1 MLLRLSLRHMRKRL
15 GFTLIEVLVALAVI
29 AIAMGAAMKATLAS
43 TNNAIEL
50 KSRTAAGWV
59 AQNRLNEL
67 AALGAWPEIGS
78 TEGKESQA
86 GMDFVWR
93 VETGGSPNRSF
104 RRVEIK
110 VFSSDDNQHAV
121 ATLVS
126 YLAHV
131 SH

>member
-1 MLLRLSLRHMRKRL
+1 MRKWS

-29 AIAMGAAMKATLAS
+29 AIAMGAAMKATMAS

-50 KSRTAAGWV
+50 KTRTAAGWV

-67 AALGAWPEIGS
+67 AATGAWPDIG
-78 TEGKESQA
+78 TAEGTESQA
-86 GMDFVWR
+86 GMDFSWR

-104 RRVEIK
+104 RRIEIK
-110 VFSSDDNQHAV
+110 VFTAGESQHAA
-121 ATLVS
+121 ATVVS

-131 SH
+131 AH

>member
-1 MLLRLSLRHMRKRL
+1 MRRSA

-67 AALGAWPEIGS
+67 AALGAWPDIGTS
-78 TEGKESQA
+78 NGTESQA
-86 GMDFVWR
+86 GMDFTWR

-104 RRVEIK
+104 RRIEIK
-110 VFSSDDNQHAV
+110 VFTADDNQHAA
-121 ATLVS
+121 ATLIS

-131 SH
+131 PH